1 MTEMPACLLVGQ
13 NRGNQQALINLD
25 ATAIALE
32 ASRFSC
38 EFLLAW
44 HQARDD
50 VRSIRDKLLD
60 SDGAGSSFGQEVIE
74 VLSVIAQKPDSG
86 FARGFSNSLGGCLLT
101 FAAAVGT
108 RQQSYQTSGLQP
120 VIRKMV
126 TIFRIGPR
134 ELWLRPVP
142 G

>member
-13 NRGNQQALINLD
+13 NRGDQQTLINLD

-32 ASRFSC
+32 ASRISR

-44 HQARDD
+44 HQARDG

-60 SDGAGSSFGQEVIE
+60 SDVAGSSFGQEVIE
-74 VLSVIAQKPDSG
+74 AFSVIAQKLDSG
-86 FARGFSNSLGGCLLT
+86 FARGISNLLGGCLLT

-108 RQQSYQTSGLQP
+108 RQHSQQTSGLQP

-126 TIFRIGPR
+126 AIFRIGAR
-134 ELWLRPVP
+134 QFRLRPVP